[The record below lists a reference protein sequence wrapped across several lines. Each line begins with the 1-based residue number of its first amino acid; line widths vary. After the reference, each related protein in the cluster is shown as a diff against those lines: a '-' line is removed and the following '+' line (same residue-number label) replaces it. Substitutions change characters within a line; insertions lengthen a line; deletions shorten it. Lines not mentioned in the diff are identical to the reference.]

1 MKYEKNE
8 YAAVKT
14 LQNKSSK
21 LDVQLKSQQ
30 LMITNISHEIRT
42 SLNAISGYLSLID
55 KKDILTKEDKGY
67 LEKANYATS
76 TLKTLVSDILDVS
89 KLNTGQMEMK
99 EESFW
104 LDEMILKCVDSIIL
118 GVNKKNITFNIE
130 ADILPYKLIGDH
142 HHMVGIVVNLLSNA
156 IKYTDNGFVHFIVKK
171 YQDQDDDGTIK
182 ILFKVEDSGIGM
194 TKEQI
199 VKIFDPYI
207 RFKTEREGIGL
218 GLHIASKLAEK
229 LGGDLTVKSKLAE
242 GSIFDFTVKVKQD
255 NESAVSMYDKVL
267 CFFNNSNQ
275 TKVFEQKLDFLKQF
289 GAKVIYFRDEQGFI
303 DYLLNVKDEIPDLVS
318 VTTCHEG
325 YTKYDALIHY
335 LKNISRFDHTHFFA
349 EGTETRIPLSYFDE
363 IYERFTPISA
373 YISALRLLD
382 KQQNELDVLL
392 DNKIHIL
399 AVDDIETN
407 LEILKLFIE
416 NRYPHATLD
425 LAMGGYEAIG
435 MYKTQTYDMILLD
448 LKMPGLNGFEVL
460 EKLKAIKIPPPVYA
474 LTADVYK
481 DTYDRVMYAG
491 FTGLLEKPLQL
502 DLLFEAIEK
511 AVNEKYN

>member
-1 MKYEKNE
+1 MNYEKSE
-8 YAAVKT
+8 DTVQKV
-14 LQNKSSK
+14 LQNKSRR
-21 LDVQLKSQQ
+21 LDELLKSQQ

-67 LEKANYATS
+67 LDKANYATS
-76 TLKTLVSDILDVS
+76 TLKTLVSDILNVS
-89 KLNTGQMEMK
+89 KINTGQMEMK

-104 LDEMILKCVDSIIL
+104 LDEMILKCVDSIML
-118 GVNKKNITFNIE
+118 GVNKKNITFKIE
-130 ADILPYKLIGDH
+130 ADVLPYKLIGDH

-156 IKYTDNGFVHFIVKK
+156 IKYTDDGFVHFIVKI
-171 YQDQDDDGTIK
+171 DQNDDDGTVK
-182 ILFKVEDSGIGM
+182 ILFQIEDSGIGM
-194 TKEQI
+194 TQQEI
-199 VKIFDPYI
+199 EKIFDPYT

-218 GLHIASKLAEK
+218 GLHIASKLADK
-229 LGGDLTVKSKLAE
+229 LGGDLTVKSKLAV
-242 GSIFDFTVKVKQD
+242 GSIFNFTVKVKQD
-255 NESAVSMYDKVL
+255 NENAISMYTKVL
-267 CFFNNSNQ
+267 CFFNNTKE

-289 GAKVIYFRDEQGFI
+289 GAKVIHFSDEQEFT
-303 DYLLNVKDEIPDLVS
+303 DYLLNVKDEIPDIISVS
-318 VTTCHEG
+318 TYHEA

-335 LKNISRFDHTHFFA
+335 LKNISRFQKTHFIA

-373 YISALRLLD
+373 YIHALRLSD
-382 KQQNELDVLL
+382 KQQNELDVLIE
-392 DNKIHIL
+392 NNIHIL

-435 MYKTQTYDMILLD
+435 MYKTQTYDIILMD

-481 DTYDRVMYAG
+481 DTYDRVMYTG

-502 DLLFEAIEK
+502 DLMFEAMEK
-511 AVNEKYN
+511 AVNEKYH